1 MPKLVPSPPKKL
13 DKNKVYFS
21 ADTQKA
27 IIQYNRST
35 NPLERNVI
43 FSQNIAEPFRR
54 LAENVLNTWKF
65 SYFDDSKENII
76 QEVVSFMVEK
86 IGQYDAS
93 KGRAFSYFTIVA
105 RNYLILNNNTN
116 YKRFRTHDEI
126 DVLDLNRNFHSEF
139 RVLEKN
145 IEDKEFIEMIIE
157 FWDNN
162 VPIFFKKERDI
173 KIANAIVELFR
184 RRDTIESF
192 NKKHLYVLVREITD
206 CKTQQITKVI
216 NSMKKHYGDMVKQY
230 HSEGE
235 VATDN
240 VHSNRF
246 F

>member
-1 MPKLVPSPPKKL
+1 MVPSPPKKL
-13 DKNKVYFS
+13 DKSKVYFS

-27 IIQYNRST
+27 VIRYNHST
-35 NPLERNVI
+35 NPIERNII
-43 FSQNIAEPFRR
+43 FSKEIAEPFRR

-65 SYFDDSKENII
+65 SYFDDSKDNII

-145 IEDKEFIEMIIE
+145 IEDKEFIFMMVE

-162 VPIFFKKERDI
+162 IDIFFKKKRDRD
-173 KIANAIVELFR
+173 IANAILELFR
-184 RRDTIESF
+184 RLDSIESF
-192 NKKHLYVLVREITD
+192 NKKHLYVLIREITN

-216 NSMKKHYGDMVKQY
+216 NLMKKYYGDMSKQL
-230 HSEGE
+230 E
-235 VATDN
+235 
-240 VHSNRF
+240 
-246 F
+246 